1 MDDPQNGSPVDQGPT
16 TSSPRDGGIDFG
28 HYSLEQLQELQ
39 YTLDRHSFPQNF
51 ENLLRELQRR
61 ESAPVPAPPALEI
74 AEPGRFT
81 PRSGLLGWL
90 QAKRMRQPV
99 YGAGSLSVGAAEIVL
114 QGWRRTWLG
123 VAEQAT
129 VSVPRDRV
137 RSLPCDESWIG
148 FEWGRH
154 YILRRQV
161 EFRAQSPESAA
172 RLRQALPTPQ
182 ATASDRRWSEV
193 RDFNRRLNQITPRV
207 WVTATLVLMNFG
219 IYIAMALAAGSV
231 GTFDLQQLL
240 RWGANFGVYTV
251 NGQLWRLLTAIFLHA
266 NLAHLLLN
274 MWALWNIGRLAERL
288 YGPWMFALLYLSTG
302 LLASLASLAWDLRVA
317 MVGASG
323 AIFGIL
329 GAFLAYLM
337 RGRMRVPAAV
347 FRAHWLST
355 LAFALYNL
363 ISGFLEV
370 GIDNAAHVGGLLSG
384 LVLGWMTARPIDVDV
399 RDEFPFKQ
407 SIATLLVTAGILLT
421 VLWQLHGVGGRLTVP
436 EQYFRAHQWFVTGET
451 DNLRRWQQIGGS
463 AGAGNISELELG
475 RQFEQAIVPF
485 WETARK
491 RLRTEIPNLP
501 AEQRSLA
508 TLTADYAD
516 VRHDWAQAVVDAGE
530 KQDAVRARKGVAL
543 SKEAT
548 LIEARI
554 ERIALRASM
563 DHRARTLSNS
573 APVVAVRN
581 ILTTDHRKCVQQPPA
596 LGVPTGADD
605 SRQDGPAL
613 RLAAGC
619 RAQKLFL
626 RSEYASLESYFE
638 QASTHL
644 GDLPDGG
651 STLAGIVSGLDE
663 LFLYGEIDVQ
673 DMLGR
678 TSDWRRSVADPLL
691 ADLVEAM
698 LFEDSAWRV
707 RGYGSAKEVSPQA
720 WLQFGYRLEMAA
732 AGLSEIGER
741 GARSPLW
748 YQLSLHVGADQEQS
762 KTQLRAT
769 FDRGIDKFPAYSP
782 LYSAMLRILMPR
794 WYGSYEDV
802 DEFINVMSNKSVPRD
817 KILYARLYWM
827 YDSMEHDDISIF
839 EDAKAAWGTVRA
851 GFTEMLTRYPES
863 NLMLNGFA
871 KLACVAGDSEQYAA
885 LRPLVAKRP
894 ASQAWSQKVTLASC
908 DKKMGAPGGAA
919 HPPASA
925 AR

>member
-1 MDDPQNGSPVDQGPT
+1 MCAM
-16 TSSPRDGGIDFG
+16 
-28 HYSLEQLQELQ
+28 
-39 YTLDRHSFPQNF
+39 SFP
-51 ENLLRELQRR
+51 
-61 ESAPVPAPPALEI
+61 S
-74 AEPGRFT
+74 T
-81 PRSGLLGWL
+81 
-90 QAKRMRQPV
+90 KH
-99 YGAGSLSVGAAEIVL
+99 
-114 QGWRRTWLG
+114 
-123 VAEQAT
+123 
-129 VSVPRDRV
+129 RD
-137 RSLPCDESWIG
+137 
-148 FEWGRH
+148 
-154 YILRRQV
+154 
-161 EFRAQSPESAA
+161 
-172 RLRQALPTPQ
+172 
-182 ATASDRRWSEV
+182 AS
-193 RDFNRRLNQITPRV
+193 
-207 WVTATLVLMNFG
+207 
-219 IYIAMALAAGSV
+219 
-231 GTFDLQQLL
+231 
-240 RWGANFGVYTV
+240 
-251 NGQLWRLLTAIFLHA
+251 
-266 NLAHLLLN
+266 
-274 MWALWNIGRLAERL
+274 
-288 YGPWMFALLYLSTG
+288 
-302 LLASLASLAWDLRVA
+302 
-317 MVGASG
+317 
-323 AIFGIL
+323 
-329 GAFLAYLM
+329 
-337 RGRMRVPAAV
+337 
-347 FRAHWLST
+347 
-355 LAFALYNL
+355 
-363 ISGFLEV
+363 
-370 GIDNAAHVGGLLSG
+370 
-384 LVLGWMTARPIDVDV
+384 
-399 RDEFPFKQ
+399 
-407 SIATLLVTAGILLT
+407 VTAGILLT

-626 RSEYASLESYFE
+626 RSEYASLESYLSRLLPIWATCRMGGRHWPASSA
-638 QASTHL
+638 ASTNCFCTEKSTCRTCS
-644 GDLPDGG
+644 DVLPTGVDP
-651 STLAGIVSGLDE
+651 SPIRCSQ
-663 LFLYGEIDVQ
+663 I
-673 DMLGR
+673 
-678 TSDWRRSVADPLL
+678 SWRRCCSRTLPGGCAATARPRR
-691 ADLVEAM
+691 
-698 LFEDSAWRV
+698 SAHKPGCNLDTVWKWR
-707 RGYGSAKEVSPQA
+707 RPGWREI
-720 WLQFGYRLEMAA
+720 
-732 AGLSEIGER
+732 AGGR

-871 KLACVAGDSEQYAA
+871 KLAWCLRGPSSSTRHCGRWYASG
-885 LRPLVAKRP
+885 LRRSLVAE
-894 ASQAWSQKVTLASC
+894 
-908 DKKMGAPGGAA
+908 GHPGLL
-919 HPPASA
+919 
-925 AR
+925 